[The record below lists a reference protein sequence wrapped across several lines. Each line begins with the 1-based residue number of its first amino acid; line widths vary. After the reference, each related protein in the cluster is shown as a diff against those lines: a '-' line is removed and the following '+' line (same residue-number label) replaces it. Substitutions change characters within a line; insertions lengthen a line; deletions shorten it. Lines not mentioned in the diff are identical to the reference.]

1 MHSTTPSPVSLPN
14 AQPVERPNVPSWPV
28 PDWGLAVLIA
38 PFVGSFIGVLITRLP
53 VGARVVLARS
63 SCPSCDHALG
73 IRDLVPVLSWALLRG
88 RCRHC
93 GASIG
98 LFYPGIEL
106 AAVLIAVWAAL
117 VLPGALVFAGVI
129 LGWTLLALG
138 VIDQRHEILPD
149 TLTLPL
155 IAAGLGV
162 AYWVDPASLLDHAI
176 GAAAGFGAFFIIRIA
191 YRAIRGREGLG
202 MGDAKLLAAGGAWV
216 AWPGLSGIVL
226 WAAVAGLAGALMR
239 ALTGR
244 RVTAADRIPFG
255 PYLCGG
261 CWLVWLYGPL
271 VLG

>member
-1 MHSTTPSPVSLPN
+1 MSV
-14 AQPVERPNVPSWPV
+14 ASWPL
-28 PDWGLAVLIA
+28 PDWGLAVVMA

-53 VGARVVLARS
+53 VGAKVVLARS
-63 SCPSCDHALG
+63 ACPSCGHALG
-73 IRDLVPVLSWALLRG
+73 LRDLVPLLSWALLGG

-93 GASIG
+93 AASIG

-106 AAVLIAVWAAL
+106 AAVFIAIWAAL
-117 VLPGALVFAGVI
+117 VLPGALVFAGVM

-149 TLTLPL
+149 SLTMGL

-162 AYWVDPASLLDHAI
+162 AYWLDPASLRNHAI
-176 GAAAGFGAFFIIRIA
+176 GAVAGFAAFFIIRLA
-191 YRAIRGREGLG
+191 YRRVRGREGLG

-216 AWPGLSGIVL
+216 AWPGLPGIVL
-226 WAAVAGLAGALMR
+226 WAAVAGLAGALIR

-244 RVTAADRIPFG
+244 RVSAADRIPFG

-261 CWLVWLYGPL
+261 IWLVWLYGPL
-271 VLG
+271 VFD

>member
-1 MHSTTPSPVSLPN
+1 M
-14 AQPVERPNVPSWPV
+14 
-28 PDWGLAVLIA
+28 A

-73 IRDLVPVLSWALLRG
+73 LRDLVPLLSWAFLRG

-93 GASIG
+93 GAAIG
-98 LFYPGIEL
+98 AFYPTIEL
-106 AAVLIAVWAAL
+106 AAVFIAAWAAL
-117 VLPGALVFAGVI
+117 VLPGALVFAGCL

-138 VIDQRHEILPD
+138 VIDWRHEILPD
-149 TLTLPL
+149 SLTLPL

-162 AYWVDPASLLDHAI
+162 AYWLDPATLRDHAI
-176 GAAAGFGAFFIIRIA
+176 GAVAGFGAFFIIRLA
-191 YRAIRGREGLG
+191 YRRVRGREGLG

-216 AWPGLSGIVL
+216 SWPGLPGIVL
-226 WAAVAGLAGALMR
+226 WAAVAGLAVALIR
-239 ALTGR
+239 ACIGG

-261 CWLVWLYGPL
+261 IWLVWLYGPL
-271 VLG
+271 ILG

>member
-1 MHSTTPSPVSLPN
+1 MSM
-14 AQPVERPNVPSWPV
+14 PSWPV
-28 PDWGLAVLIA
+28 PAWGLALLMA

-63 SCPSCDHALG
+63 ACPSCDHALG
-73 IRDLVPVLSWALLRG
+73 VRDLVPVLSWAFLRG

-93 GASIG
+93 AASIG

-117 VLPGALVFAGVI
+117 VLPDALVFAGVI

-138 VIDQRHEILPD
+138 VIDRRHEILPD
-149 TLTLPL
+149 SLTLPL

-162 AYWVDPASLLDHAI
+162 AYWVDPASLPDHAI
-176 GAAAGFGAFFIIRIA
+176 GAVAGFAAFFIIRVA
-191 YRAIRGREGLG
+191 YRAFRGREGLG

-226 WAAVAGLAGALMR
+226 WAAVAGLAGALMG

-244 RVTAADRIPFG
+244 RVTASDRIPFG

-261 CWLVWLYGPL
+261 FWLVWLYGPL
-271 VLG
+271 VFG